1 MRMMG
6 EQSKPTLF
14 FKRRGEQAGTPVT
27 TLVKAFLLV
36 VLRKLGNL
44 IFIWFFF
51 FKIHIIV
58 FMKSL
63 IAYFALFP

>member
-51 FKIHIIV
+51 FK
-58 FMKSL
+58 FT
-63 IAYFALFP
+63 